1 MYYPFIVIKTK
12 KIYKKIDNIYS
23 INKEDY
29 RGLLSQKNLNIDEYH
44 IVSDLYL
51 PINNIQHDII
61 LVHTNISKKADDYK
75 EIAQYKNIKLY
86 KPISKD
92 DNYVNIG
99 LVLDDIQEDYYL
111 IHKDSIRI
119 ISNSTKSS
127 TELESI
133 SMYNFLTISS
143 EDYNTINLVQPAKI
157 RIKSDK
163 LELIETKPIIDEQPL
178 ILYLNENDKMNYT
191 KLVFIIV
198 ILILLFYYSRRR

>member
-127 TELESI
+127 C
-133 SMYNFLTISS
+133 
-143 EDYNTINLVQPAKI
+143 K
-157 RIKSDK
+157 
-163 LELIETKPIIDEQPL
+163 
-178 ILYLNENDKMNYT
+178 
-191 KLVFIIV
+191 
-198 ILILLFYYSRRR
+198 